1 VPRTRSDTSRRA
13 ILDAAFELVGEV
25 GYAKLTMEGIAARA
39 GVGKQTIYRWWP
51 SKGAVLF
58 DAFLALSE
66 DAEGVPALPDTGDL
80 EADLKLVLRATV
92 AELNDPHY
100 DVPMRA
106 MTAAIANDPAL
117 AAEYEQR
124 LEAPMRA
131 IKLARLANAPELAPD
146 TDLDLV
152 ADLLWSPL
160 LTRWQQ
166 RRDLTPEY
174 ADALVDTVLTGLVVR
189 GEPA

>member
-1 VPRTRSDTSRRA
+1 
-13 ILDAAFELVGEV
+13 
-25 GYAKLTMEGIAARA
+25 MEGIAARA

-92 AELNDPHY
+92 AELNDPRY

-106 MTAAIANDPAL
+106 MAAAIASDPAL

-131 IKLARLANAPELAPD
+131 IKLARLANAPELAPG
-146 TDLDLV
+146 TDLELV

-160 LTRWQQ
+160 LARWQQ
-166 RRDLTPEY
+166 RRD
-174 ADALVDTVLTGLVVR
+174 AHARVR
-189 GEPA
+189 RRPRRDRPRRPTRTRRAGVGRRPGSGRRVGCARGRGARRRSRR

>member
-1 VPRTRSDTSRRA
+1 
-13 ILDAAFELVGEV
+13 
-25 GYAKLTMEGIAARA
+25 MEGIAARA

-58 DAFLALSE
+58 DTFLALSE

-80 EADLKLVLRATV
+80 AADLKLVLRATV
-92 AELNDPHY
+92 AELNDPRY

-106 MTAAIANDPAL
+106 MAAAIASDPAL

-131 IKLARLANAPELAPD
+131 IKLTRLANAPSSRRAP
-146 TDLDLV
+146 TSSSSPTCSGARCSPAGNSAATSRRSTPTPSSRPSLP
-152 ADLLWSPL
+152 AYTPAASRRRGGCRNSPL
-160 LTRWQQ
+160 AARH
-166 RRDLTPEY
+166 P
-174 ADALVDTVLTGLVVR
+174 
-189 GEPA
+189 